1 MDENKKKL
9 LLLKYKYRKP
19 EMGIIYYKC
28 ISTGDIFIGIS
39 KDTKAD
45 INGNSFKLR
54 GNLHPNHILQKMWND
69 YGMDNFEIG
78 VLEVLPYDE
87 KDKDKDKDDYTKE
100 LESLYEC
107 KSRNLPNAG
116 RIK

>member
-54 GNLHPNHILQKMWND
+54 GNLHPNHILQNMWND
-69 YGMDNFEIG
+69 NGMDNFEIG
-78 VLEVLPYDE
+78 VLEVLPYD
-87 KDKDKDKDDYTKE
+87 KKDKDKDDYTKE
-100 LESLYEC
+100 LESLYER
-107 KSRNLPNAG
+107 KLRSFPNAG

>member
-1 MDENKKKL
+1 MDENRKKQ

-19 EMGIIYYKC
+19 EMGIIYFKC
-28 ISTGDIFIGIS
+28 ISTKDIFIGIS

-45 INGNSFKLR
+45 INSNSFKLG
-54 GNLHPNHILQKMWND
+54 GNLHPNHTLQKIWGD
-69 YGMDNFEIG
+69 YGRDNFEIG

-87 KDKDKDKDDYTKE
+87 KDKDKDDYTKE
-100 LESLYEC
+100 LESLYE
-107 KSRNLPNAG
+107 RNLRILPNAR

>member
-45 INGNSFKLR
+45 INSSSFKLR
-54 GNLHPNHILQKMWND
+54 GKLHPNQILQKMWND
-69 YGMDNFEIG
+69 NGMDNFEIG
-78 VLEVLPYDE
+78 VLEVLPYD
-87 KDKDKDKDDYTKE
+87 KKDKDKDDYTKE
-100 LESLYEC
+100 LESLYER
-107 KSRNLPNAG
+107 KLRSFPSAR

>member
-9 LLLKYKYRKP
+9 LLLKYKYRRP
-19 EMGIIYYKC
+19 EMGIIYFKC

-45 INGNSFKLR
+45 INSNSFKLR
-54 GNLHPNHILQKMWND
+54 GKLHPNHILQKMWNEN
-69 YGMDNFEIG
+69 GINNFEIG
-78 VLEVLPYDE
+78 VLEVLPYD
-87 KDKDKDKDDYTKE
+87 KNDKDKDDYTKE
-100 LESLYEC
+100 LESLYER
-107 KSRNLPNAG
+107 KLRNFPNAR

>member
-1 MDENKKKL
+1 MDENRKKQ

-19 EMGIIYYKC
+19 EMGIIYFKC

-45 INGNSFKLR
+45 INSNSFKL
-54 GNLHPNHILQKMWND
+54 GGKLHPNHILQKIWDD
-69 YGMDNFEIG
+69 YGRDNFEIG
-78 VLEVLPYDE
+78 VLEVLPYE
-87 KDKDKDKDDYTKE
+87 EKDKDKDDYTKE
-100 LESLYEC
+100 LESLYE
-107 KSRNLPNAG
+107 RNLRNLSHAR

>member
-1 MDENKKKL
+1 MDENRKKQI
-9 LLLKYKYRKP
+9 LLKYKYRKS
-19 EMGIIYYKC
+19 EMGIIYFKC
-28 ISTGDIFIGIS
+28 ISMGDIFIGIS

-45 INGNSFKLR
+45 INSNSFKLR
-54 GNLHPNHILQKMWND
+54 GNLHPNRILQKMWDD
-69 YGMDNFEIG
+69 YGVDNFEIG

-100 LESLYEC
+100 LEALCER
-107 KSRNLPNAG
+107 KLRGMTNVR

>member
-1 MDENKKKL
+1 MDENRKKK

-19 EMGIIYYKC
+19 EMGIIYFKC

-45 INGNSFKLR
+45 INSSSFKL
-54 GNLHPNHILQKMWND
+54 GCNLHSNHKLQKMWND
-69 YGMDNFEIG
+69 NGMDDFEIG

-87 KDKDKDKDDYTKE
+87 KDKDKDDYTKE
-100 LESLYEC
+100 LESLYER
-107 KSRNLPNAG
+107 KLRSLPNAR

>member
-1 MDENKKKL
+1 MDENKKKQ

-19 EMGIIYYKC
+19 EMGIIYFKC
-28 ISTGDIFIGIS
+28 TSTGDIFIGIS

-45 INGNSFKLR
+45 INSNSFKLR
-54 GNLHPNHILQKMWND
+54 GKLHPNHILQKMWDD
-69 YGMDNFEIG
+69 YGIDNFENG

-87 KDKDKDKDDYTKE
+87 KDKDKDDYTKE
-100 LESLYEC
+100 LESLYER
-107 KSRNLPNAG
+107 KFRSLPNAS

>member
-1 MDENKKKL
+1 MDENRKKQ

-19 EMGIIYYKC
+19 EMGIIYFKS

-45 INGNSFKLR
+45 INSNSFKLG
-54 GNLHPNHILQKMWND
+54 GNLHPNHTLQKIWGD
-69 YGMDNFEIG
+69 YGRDNFEIG

-87 KDKDKDKDDYTKE
+87 KDKDKDDYTKE
-100 LESLYEC
+100 LESLYER
-107 KSRNLPNAG
+107 KLRSFPNTR